1 MITYKDFTG
10 ARRWGWRNG
19 TARQTRRALREIQQT
34 HGTARSVRVHLDGDV
49 PTGCWR
55 LDGRVH
61 RIKIGEK
68 FDECLA
74 VGMKT
79 PAKIKQALQSLITH
93 EACHGLYT
101 STDATHCAEE
111 MARRGLPFRIFNVFE
126 DVRIEHIYR
135 NDPAHDGFKFR
146 WDALFGHEATYTR
159 AVDYLLALSHREAS
173 AFGSMSAAAAP
184 LNWTGAPVITGTG
197 TRYDG
202 KRTHLVIREFYTAA
216 TKCGTAR
223 DLMPVVQEWCDVF
236 GLDKPDHVTVID
248 EINGTADPTAD
259 PTGGRTP
266 SSAAAAAA
274 DDADDDGGHANTDG
288 QIEAAQEM
296 DANPCDGLTR
306 AETID
311 LERYQRRNPL
321 NANENDVRRI
331 TRAISQIRQN
341 ADHVAAEIST
351 RGPAIHIGGVMTGSA
366 QSFKNYTV
374 TTGSRTVTVI
384 IDFSG
389 SMETTW
395 KSFGGLEFILALRQL
410 HQRGE
415 LDVRL
420 YITSDLGAARVP
432 LARVSER
439 DVRRLTPVCGAE
451 GFAATLERADVQTDM
466 EESSVTIAW
475 TDGMICNGDV
485 DARPLRRKGID
496 IIGAA
501 PRPDDTAVGGKTH
514 TNILRHF
521 GKGFVGHGVELARRI
536 ANYIINRP
544 VE

>member
-1 MITYKDFTG
+1 MITTKQFTG

-79 PAKIKQALQSLITH
+79 PAKVKQALQSLITH

-101 STDATHCAEE
+101 STDGTYCAEE

-126 DVRIEHIYR
+126 DIRIEDIYR

-146 WDALFGHEATYTR
+146 WDALFGREAEYTR
-159 AVDYLLALSHREAS
+159 ATDYLLALSHREAS

-184 LNWTGAPVITGTG
+184 LNWTGTPVITGTG

-236 GLDKPDHVTVID
+236 GMDKPDHVTVLD
-248 EINGTADPTAD
+248 EIDGKADPTAD
-259 PTGGRTP
+259 ATDARTP
-266 SSAAAAAA
+266 SSSTGGT
-274 DDADDDGGHANTDG
+274 ADDDGSFADASG

-296 DANPCDGLTR
+296 GANPAEGLTPN
-306 AETID
+306 ETAALD
-311 LERYQRRNPL
+311 RYQRRAPL
-321 NANENDVRRI
+321 NANEDDVRRI
-331 TRAISQIRQN
+331 TRAISQIRHN

-389 SMETTW
+389 SMGTTW
-395 KSFGGLEFILALRQL
+395 CKFGGLEFILALRQL

-420 YITSDLGAARVP
+420 YITSTAGAVRVP
-432 LARVSER
+432 LARISER
-439 DVRRLTPVCGAE
+439 DVRRLSPVGGAE
-451 GFAATLERADVQTDM
+451 GFAATLARADVQADM

-475 TDGMICNGDV
+475 TDGMICSGDV

-544 VE
+544 TE